1 MKNKTR
7 VFLENYISIFENL
20 SEKNYHQLENVLTSD
35 VVFEDPFNKING
47 KDDFIEIFKEM
58 FKKLD
63 SPLFKVTD
71 YFISENTDEKNIG
84 YLKWVLKGNFR
95 NKNKKISITG
105 MSEVSFDIQGRVI
118 YHIDYWD
125 SLTQLIVELP
135 YIGKFIKKILKLFFK
150 FNNI

>member
-1 MKNKTR
+1 MTKKNNINDYVELFETLHLQNLKK
-7 VFLENYISIFENL
+7 FDNLLDENIY
-20 SEKNYHQLENVLTSD
+20 
-35 VVFEDPFNKING
+35 FEDPFNKIKG
-47 KDDFIEIFKEM
+47 KDDFIEIFREM
-58 FKKLD
+58 FRKLD
-63 SPLFKVTD
+63 NPFFKVTD
-71 YFISENTDEKNIG
+71 YFISENTDNKHIG

-135 YIGKFIKKILKLFFK
+135 YIGIFIKKILKIIFK